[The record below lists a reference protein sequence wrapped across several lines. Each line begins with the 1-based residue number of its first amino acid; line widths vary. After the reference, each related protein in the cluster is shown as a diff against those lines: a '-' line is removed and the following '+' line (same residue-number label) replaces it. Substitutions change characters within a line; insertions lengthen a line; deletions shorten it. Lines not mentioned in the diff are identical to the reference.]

1 MQATAVDRPFHR
13 IGWVYEQKYDGWRLL
28 AVKVEGQVQLLSR
41 SGKDHTRRLKDLAEA
56 VAALPAERIILDG
69 ELVVFDGE
77 HRSRWE
83 WLRGAPPDT
92 LATPPMLMAFDVLQ
106 IGEHDIRSRPLNAR
120 RAVLEEAIAPARMI
134 LPARRLAS
142 NGLVAWREVEQM
154 AAEGLVA
161 KDESSPYV
169 GGRSLSW
176 RKVLR
181 PESRAKVAA
190 RFGR

>member
-28 AVKVEGQVQLLSR
+28 AVKVAGEVQLFSR

-56 VAALPAERIILDG
+56 VAALPAETIILDG
-69 ELVVFDGE
+69 QLVVFDQQ

-83 WLRGAPPDT
+83 WLRGAPPDA
-92 LATPPMLMAFDVLQ
+92 LATPAMLMAFDVLQ
-106 IGEHDIRSRPLNAR
+106 IGEEDIRSRPLNAR

-161 KDESSPYV
+161 KDDASPYV

-181 PESRAKVAA
+181 PESRGAVAK